1 MGIWRPNMRTLAKFD
16 IESDLTVGLVPA
28 RWGSTRFEGKP
39 LVDISGIPMI
49 KRVYDRACMAK
60 YLDTVVVL
68 TDDSRI
74 SNYCSKHEMRC
85 IVIEDECATG
95 TDRCAK
101 ALDLIDGK
109 IFVNIQGD
117 EPLINPEAID
127 KLILSFSPNGISN
140 AYVRIDQD
148 YKSSDVNVVKV
159 AFDKYKF
166 ATHFSRLPIS
176 DYQQLGLYAFSRDM
190 LSIFPTLPVG
200 EFEQQE
206 NVEMLRYVENGFKL
220 KMVEVDDDGLSV
232 DTPNDLKLV
241 ELKIGGYH

>member
-1 MGIWRPNMRTLAKFD
+1 
-16 IESDLTVGLVPA
+16 
-28 RWGSTRFEGKP
+28 
-39 LVDISGIPMI
+39 
-49 KRVYDRACMAK
+49 
-60 YLDTVVVL
+60 
-68 TDDSRI
+68 
-74 SNYCSKHEMRC
+74 MRC
-85 IVIEDECATG
+85 IVVEDECATG

-127 KLILSFSPNGISN
+127 KLILSFSPHGISN
-140 AYVRIDQD
+140 AYVKIDQD
-148 YKSSDVNVVKV
+148 YKTIDKNVVKV
-159 AFDKYKF
+159 AFDKYKH

-176 DYQQLGLYAFSRDM
+176 EYQQLGLYAFSRDM
-190 LSIFPTLPVG
+190 LEVFSTLPRG

-206 NVEMLRYVENGFKL
+206 NVEMFRYVENGFKL

-241 ELKIGGYH
+241 ELKLGGYH

>member
-1 MGIWRPNMRTLAKFD
+1 MRTLAKFD
-16 IESDLTVGLVPA
+16 IESDLTVGLIPA

-68 TDDSRI
+68 TDDERI
-74 SNYCSKHEMRC
+74 SSYCSKQEMRC
-85 IVIEDECATG
+85 IVVEDECATG

-127 KLILSFSPNGISN
+127 KLILSFSPHGISN
-140 AYVRIDQD
+140 AYVKIDQD
-148 YKSSDVNVVKV
+148 YKTIDKNVVKV
-159 AFDKYKF
+159 AFDKYKH

-176 DYQQLGLYAFSRDM
+176 EYQQLGLYAFSRDM
-190 LSIFPTLPVG
+190 LEVFPTLPRG

-206 NVEMLRYVENGFKL
+206 NVEMFRYVENGFKL

-241 ELKIGGYH
+241 ELKLGGYH